1 MIKWLDRRLVKFGE
15 WLIAAGR
22 GVPYAWWN
30 WRNPPY
36 RTQAV
41 IAQLPSRLAPRT
53 LYIVEEDGL
62 LEQAAM
68 LCPCGCGRTLH
79 MNLLPDE
86 RPCWKVT
93 RHPDGTSTLHP
104 SVWRQKD
111 CGSHF
116 WLRKGRI
123 LWAAADR

>member
-1 MIKWLDRRLVKFGE
+1 MIKWFDQQILRFGE
-15 WLIAAGR
+15 WLTEKCQVI
-22 GVPYAWWN
+22 VSAWSN

-36 RTQAV
+36 RTV
-41 IAQLPSRLAPRT
+41 VVSEYLPKSLAHRT
-53 LYIVEEDGL
+53 LYIVEDDAYQ
-62 LEQAAM
+62 EQAAM

-86 RPCWKVT
+86 RPCWTVT
-93 RHPDGTSTLHP
+93 IHADGTSSLHP

-116 WLRKGRI
+116 WLREGRI
-123 LWAAADR
+123 IWAKD

>member
-1 MIKWLDRRLVKFGE
+1 MIKWLDNQFLRLGN
-15 WLIAAGR
+15 WLIAIGR
-22 GVPYAWWN
+22 TAARVWSD

-36 RTQAV
+36 RTQV
-41 IAQLPSRLAPRT
+41 VTEYLPKSLAQRT
-53 LYIVEEDGL
+53 LYLVQDDGY

-68 LCPCGCGRTLH
+68 LCPCGCGRILH

-93 RHPDGTSTLHP
+93 MHPDGTSSLHP

-111 CGSHF
+111 CGAHF
-116 WLRKGRI
+116 WLRSGHI
-123 LWAAADR
+123 FWA